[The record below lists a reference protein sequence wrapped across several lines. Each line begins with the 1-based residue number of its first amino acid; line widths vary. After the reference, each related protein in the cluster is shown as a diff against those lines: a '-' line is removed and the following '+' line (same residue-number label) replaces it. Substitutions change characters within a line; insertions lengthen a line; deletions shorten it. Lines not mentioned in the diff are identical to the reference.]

1 MNAYFQNNKTY
12 LYVIVNYILGVIKI
26 MIMLTITKVG
36 NYYKT
41 TILYEIRKLLNI
53 SKNNEVKWVFENG
66 RIYLRRK
73 GEQ

>member
-1 MNAYFQNNKTY
+1 
-12 LYVIVNYILGVIKI
+12 
-26 MIMLTITKVG
+26 MIMLTITNVG

-41 TILYEIRKLLNI
+41 SIYEIRKLLNI
-53 SKNNEVKWVFENG
+53 SKNNEVKWVFKNG

>member
-1 MNAYFQNNKTY
+1 
-12 LYVIVNYILGVIKI
+12 
-26 MIMLTITKVG
+26 MLTITKVG

-53 SKNNEVKWVFENG
+53 SKNNEIKWVFKNG